1 MLEGRALRPGP
12 TRGRVLA
19 NRPRDYQTMSSEL
32 SEPAPGLVGLWLL
45 LVPLSL
51 PLCLP
56 WFSRALLEAK
66 SLTHSPMPCTPR
78 RAAEALQAPTC
89 VLTCWPQLVGFKL
102 PVTATSVAA
111 PATTTAAAATA
122 IPVSGVAPSAAPAP
136 PKSLFMIP
144 PDNGALRSGIG
155 AAAIGSRIRCSSRS
169 SSLSK
174 SPVPFIGKKEPSLRL
189 NYPFFFAPAR
199 DPASNRDL
207 AIGIPV
213 IVTEHDGCCLLRRQL
228 SQGGHEVGALHHHGG
243 ISRRGGS
250 ADATQNGTDLLE
262 PLPALAVDSRVDGDA
277 VEPGFGGGIGP
288 PRLPGLERAFESVL
302 GAVLRGLAV
311 AQHRDQ
317 SPQNPPVRVAIKAL
331 EVGL

>member
-1 MLEGRALRPGP
+1 
-12 TRGRVLA
+12 
-19 NRPRDYQTMSSEL
+19 MSSEL
-32 SEPAPGLVGLWLL
+32 SELAPGLVGLWLLPLPVLLPLSLSLASPLPL

-122 IPVSGVAPSAAPAP
+122 MPVSSFAPSAAPAP

-169 SSLSK
+169 SSPSK
-174 SPVPFIGKKEPSLRL
+174 SPVPFIGKKEPSWGA
-189 NYPFFFAPAR
+189 NYPFFLLASR
-199 DPASNRDL
+199 VPASS
-207 AIGIPV
+207 
-213 IVTEHDGCCLLRRQL
+213 CWRR
-228 SQGGHEVGALHHHGG
+228 VRAAP
-243 ISRRGGS
+243 RREG
-250 ADATQNGTDLLE
+250 
-262 PLPALAVDSRVDGDA
+262 PLPS
-277 VEPGFGGGIGP
+277 GP
-288 PRLPGLERAFESVL
+288 PPANPI
-302 GAVLRGLAV
+302 
-311 AQHRDQ
+311 
-317 SPQNPPVRVAIKAL
+317 SPLVYSL
-331 EVGL
+331 

>member
-45 LVPLSL
+45 LLPLPVPVLLPLSLSLALPLPLLVPLSL
-51 PLCLP
+51 PLCFP

-122 IPVSGVAPSAAPAP
+122 IPVSSFAPSAAPAP

-174 SPVPFIGKKEPSLRL
+174 SPVPFIGKKEPSLPL

-199 DPASNRDL
+199 DPASSCWSRVRAAARREATVRSGTPR
-207 AIGIPV
+207 AI
-213 IVTEHDGCCLLRRQL
+213 
-228 SQGGHEVGALHHHGG
+228 A
-243 ISRRGGS
+243 ISR
-250 ADATQNGTDLLE
+250 LVY
-262 PLPALAVDSRVDGDA
+262 P
-277 VEPGFGGGIGP
+277 
-288 PRLPGLERAFESVL
+288 
-302 GAVLRGLAV
+302 
-311 AQHRDQ
+311 
-317 SPQNPPVRVAIKAL
+317 
-331 EVGL
+331 